1 MKKVLIVIGVLIL
14 LTNDIIL
21 FVFWRIYY
29 MTFWSNNYVQ
39 FVRIKWKDLKLSHPL
54 DCLGCQRTT

>member
-21 FVFWRIYY
+21 FVFLRMYY
-29 MTFWSNNYVQ
+29 MTF
-39 FVRIKWKDLKLSHPL
+39 
-54 DCLGCQRTT
+54 